1 MMSSKA
7 NGSVFLYQLRLKAA
21 VTVMGDGHGLR
32 AVLPLQEFFA
42 RAVPGGG
49 AVSIDHLAVL
59 FMTQVMGQ
67 SRLAV
72 RATRPA

>member
-42 RAVPGGG
+42 RAVPGG

>member
-49 AVSIDHLAVL
+49 RQH
-59 FMTQVMGQ
+59 
-67 SRLAV
+67 
-72 RATRPA
+72 

>member
-21 VTVMGDGHGLR
+21 FTVMGDGHGLR

-49 AVSIDHLAVL
+49 ADSIAHLAGIL
-59 FMTQVMGQ
+59 MTQVMGK
-67 SRLAV
+67 
-72 RATRPA
+72 